1 MECKPQISKDSFMYM
16 TQGDKLNVLY
26 DMQTIM
32 MEYIQ
37 CLEVKMEKRRAL
49 DRISIVIGGVIG
61 GIVGALG
68 INSVR

>member
-16 TQGDKLNVLY
+16 NQGDKLNVLY
-26 DMQTIM
+26 DMQTVM

-37 CLEVKMEKRRAL
+37 CLEVKIEKRRVL
-49 DRISIVIGGVIG
+49 DRVSMVVGGVIG
-61 GIVGALG
+61 GIAGALG